1 MKLIIKTQKF
11 NKNLF
16 IKNFLI
22 FLIKKFLLITEP
34 TASIPT
40 IPTFPQR
47 FSKPSTST

>member
-22 FLIKKFLLITEP
+22 FLIKKFLLIKYFY
-34 TASIPT
+34 IKNKK
-40 IPTFPQR
+40 F
-47 FSKPSTST
+47 